1 MCNWLKYF
9 IGDLRSAFIYIIQ
22 QNAAAQKDEF
32 PLIPVNSLF
41 PLQRWEADVKS
52 CFHAFSSRLLPT
64 NPVSSVSCTEQHM
77 TQMNS
82 LRTCADLKATNGKI
96 YSLEAKLFLLP
107 VGWRCQRQKCF
118 WTYEVRTPAMWKF
131 FTAFKTSPVNVSDGL
146 GAAATGSLRIHIHS
160 SECLHNPCPA
170 CKHPITWTSKWIS
183 CSVQCVKCDSCM
195 AADCHTLLLTELW

>member
-41 PLQRWEADVKS
+41 PLQRWEADEKS

-107 VGWRCQRQKCF
+107 IGWRCQRQIITVSGRF
-118 WTYEVRTPAMWKF
+118 WWFGCSCYRKSSHPHPLLGVPPQSLSCLQ
-131 FTAFKTSPVNVSDGL
+131 TSNNL
-146 GAAATGSLRIHIHS
+146 NL
-160 SECLHNPCPA
+160 
-170 CKHPITWTSKWIS
+170 
-183 CSVQCVKCDSCM
+183 
-195 AADCHTLLLTELW
+195 

>member
-1 MCNWLKYF
+1 MKCLHEVSIKDWKWYYLNVSKYF

-41 PLQRWEADVKS
+41 PLQRWEADEKS

-107 VGWRCQRQKCF
+107 VGWRCQRQII
-118 WTYEVRTPAMWKF
+118 T
-131 FTAFKTSPVNVSDGL
+131 VSGRMRSEL
-146 GAAATGSLRIHIHS
+146 QQCESLS
-160 SECLHNPCPA
+160 LHLKQA
-170 CKHPITWTSKWIS
+170 
-183 CSVQCVKCDSCM
+183 
-195 AADCHTLLLTELW
+195 L